1 VIDQTF
7 LSSLSIPE
15 SWLGAVITPHSSVAS
30 AGVEEL
36 TVAALRNPIGT
47 PPLHELAQPGQ
58 RVALLIDDCTRKTPT
73 AQILPFLLSELSEA
87 GILQRDITI
96 VVALGTHR
104 RLTDAELAAKLG
116 AATMAGYAVVNFPC
130 SDATGFIEVGHMHS
144 RQQGVQLPPIPA
156 QINRWVLAA
165 DLRISIGMI
174 TPHLDAGFSGGAKMV
189 LPGVCS
195 LATVDAFHLA
205 SAFVPANHLGD
216 PDAPLRRLLEAF
228 VARHAPLHF
237 ILNVVL
243 GLDGSL
249 TACVAG
255 DPVAAHRRGVE
266 HARQVY
272 GARVE
277 RRFPIVI
284 ANCAPYDQDLWQSI
298 KGAWAGDLVTADGGT
313 LILVTAAPEGN
324 STYPLVPYYA
334 GIDPDLLRAELLSA
348 NVEAAMQMAD
358 AMQAATGVM
367 WGSLRRRIRIALV
380 SAGLTAEDAAAMRAE
395 YFTDVEAAMA
405 AALSRLPAP
414 EHTRAVA
421 VIPQAGVVLP
431 MPG

>member
-1 VIDQTF
+1 MTNQTLLF
-7 LSSLSIPE
+7 PFPVPE
-15 SWLGAVITPHSSVAS
+15 PWLGALITPQPLDPA
-30 AGVEEL
+30 AGPEEL
-36 TVAALRNPIGT
+36 LTMALRNPIGT
-47 PPLHELAQPGQ
+47 PPLRKLALPGQ
-58 RVALLIDDCTRKTPT
+58 RAAILIDDCTRKTPT
-73 AQILPFLLSELSEA
+73 AQILPLVLGELSA
-87 GILQRDITI
+87 GGIGQQDITI

-104 RLTDAELAAKLG
+104 PLSPEELAGKLG
-116 AATMAGYAVVNFPC
+116 AAAQAGYRIVNQPC
-130 SDATGFIEVGHMHS
+130 TDATTFVEVGQMHS
-144 RQQGVQLPPIPA
+144 LPLGFDLPPIPA
-156 QINRWVLAA
+156 HINRWVLDA

-205 SAFVPANHLGD
+205 SAFVLANHLGD
-216 PDAPLRRLLEAF
+216 PGAPLRRLLEAF

-237 ILNVVL
+237 IVNVVL
-243 GLDGSL
+243 GLDRSL
-249 TACVAG
+249 AACVAG
-255 DPVAAHRRGVE
+255 DPIAAHRRGVE

-277 RRFPIVI
+277 RRFSIVI

-348 NVEAAMQMAD
+348 KVDAAMQMAD

-367 WGSLRRRIRIALV
+367 WGSLRRRIRLALV
-380 SAGLTAEDAAAMRAE
+380 SAGLTDEDAATMRAE
-395 YFTDVEAAMA
+395 YFTDVEAAIA
-405 AALSRLPAP
+405 AALSRLPAA
-414 EHTRAVA
+414 ERSGAVA

>member
-1 VIDQTF
+1 M
-7 LSSLSIPE
+7 
-15 SWLGAVITPHSSVAS
+15 
-30 AGVEEL
+30 
-36 TVAALRNPIGT
+36 ALRNPIGT
-47 PPLHELAQPGQ
+47 PTLRELARPGQ
-58 RVALLIDDCTRKTPT
+58 RAAILIDDCTRKTPT
-73 AQILPFLLSELSEA
+73 TQILPLVLAELSA
-87 GILQRDITI
+87 GGIRPHDITI

-104 RLTDAELAAKLG
+104 PLSQEELASKLG
-116 AATMAGYAVVNFPC
+116 AAAQAGYRIVNQSC
-130 SDATGFIEVGHMHS
+130 TDATAFVEVGHMHAL
-144 RQQGVQLPPIPA
+144 QLGFDLPSIPA
-156 QINRWVLAA
+156 QINRWVLDAE
-165 DLRISIGMI
+165 LRISIGMI

-195 LATVDAFHLA
+195 LATVEVFHLA
-205 SAFVPANHLGD
+205 AAFVPMNQLGD

-237 ILNVVL
+237 IVNVVL

-249 TACVAG
+249 YACVAG
-255 DPVAAHRRGVE
+255 DPIAAHRRGVE
-266 HARQVY
+266 HARRVY
-272 GARVE
+272 GVPVE
-277 RRFPIVI
+277 RRYPIVI

-334 GIDPDLLRAELLSA
+334 GIDPDLLRADILSA
-348 NVEAAMQMAD
+348 KVEAARQMAD

-367 WGSLRRRIRIALV
+367 WGSLRRRMRIALV
-380 SAGLTAEDAAAMRAE
+380 SAGLTVEDAAAMRAE
-395 YFTDVEAAMA
+395 YFADVEAAMV
-405 AALSRLPAP
+405 AALSRLPVP
-414 EHTRAVA
+414 ERTRAVA